1 MKYPYYSDLE
11 CEISTHQEFRQNW
24 HGYSDLNHQRM
35 RIIFNMLCL
44 FGEDDRLKQKIKTI
58 GQDILRDEGLHGMKD
73 CYNIFTFALLLIYN
87 KSKGTKSICK
97 KLSSFRESLN
107 NIWSEIDEWDL
118 STLDDD

>member
-1 MKYPYYSDLE
+1 MK
-11 CEISTHQEFRQNW
+11 IKK
-24 HGYSDLNHQRM
+24 LNR
-35 RIIFNMLCL
+35 
-44 FGEDDRLKQKIKTI
+44 KIKTI
-58 GQDILRDEGLHGMKD
+58 GEDILRDDGLVGMKD
-73 CYNIFTFALLLIYN
+73 CYNIVTFALLLIYN